1 MPMTE
6 KAIAR
11 RAAVLAVRGLLVA
24 GLAAGAAGC
33 KTTARDTTGSIPQ
46 DYRERH
52 PITVKEGKRTLTVLV
67 GSGRGGLTPMQRA
80 EVLAF
85 ARTWSRDATGG
96 ITIDRPKG
104 TPNERAASD
113 TLKETLSILVSAGV
127 PNHGIGINP
136 YSPGD
141 PNMAPLRLRYPRMVA
156 DAGPCGLWPAD
167 LGPNNDIKHFDNEPY
182 YNLGCA
188 SQRNLARMV
197 DNPADVI
204 QPRAETPAY
213 TAKRSTGME
222 KWRRGESPATTYPD
236 ANKGAISDIGR

>member
-1 MPMTE
+1 
-6 KAIAR
+6 
-11 RAAVLAVRGLLVA
+11 
-24 GLAAGAAGC
+24 
-33 KTTARDTTGSIPQ
+33 
-46 DYRERH
+46 
-52 PITVKEGKRTLTVLV
+52 
-67 GSGRGGLTPMQRA
+67 
-80 EVLAF
+80 
-85 ARTWSRDATGG
+85 
-96 ITIDRPKG
+96 
-104 TPNERAASD
+104 
-113 TLKETLSILVSAGV
+113 
-127 PNHGIGINP
+127 
-136 YSPGD
+136 
-141 PNMAPLRLRYPRMVA
+141 MAPLRLRYPRMMA

-222 KWRRGESPATTYPD
+222 KWRKGESPATTYPD